1 MASENKRSLIDFSGF
16 LDRKARYFS
25 AFEAIELIEKTID
38 GGIEVGTHLHAIDE
52 KILFEVDSGVGFP
65 TSDISRIKF
74 IAPFHEKECPRYKL
88 KVTFLGLH
96 GSSTPLPTYFAEQI
110 TQYEQDQS
118 VIKDFFDYFHNR
130 LIGLFYRSWKR
141 SRYYRKYRPKG
152 KDRFSTW
159 IYSMFGL
166 GDPDSRNFTSVYWPR
181 LLCFAGLMATRNRSP
196 ALISTI
202 IARAFNLTDVSIEE
216 WTKRKVQIPADQLTQ
231 IGHSNSELGC
241 NMVVGQYSPDV
252 QSKIRIV
259 IRNLD
264 FKRFQDFLP
273 HGKDFKSLR
282 GLVEFMFRDQLG
294 YDLKLGLKPK
304 EAHPLTLEKNSPSRL
319 GWSSFLGDG
328 RITEI
333 RDVIIKVRS

>member
-1 MASENKRSLIDFSGF
+1 MAGENQMILADFSGF
-16 LDRKARYFS
+16 LEKKARYFS

-38 GGIEVGTHLHAIDE
+38 DDIEVGTHEHAFDE
-52 KILFEVDSGVGFP
+52 KLLFEVDSSISFP
-65 TSDISRIKF
+65 TSDVVRIKY
-74 IAPFHEKECPRYKL
+74 IAPKRENAAPRYKL

-96 GSSTPLPTYFAEQI
+96 GSATPLPSYYAEQI
-110 TQYEQDQS
+110 ALYEQDHS

-130 LIGLFYRSWKR
+130 LIGLFYRSWRR
-141 SRYYRKYRPKG
+141 SRYYRKYQPKG
-152 KDRFSTW
+152 KDQFSTW

-166 GDPDSRNFTSVYWPR
+166 GDADSRDFTNVYWPR

-196 ALISTI
+196 ALFSTV
-202 IARAFNLTDVSIEE
+202 IARAFNLDDVSIEE
-216 WTKRKVQIPADQLTQ
+216 WTKRKVQIPPDQLTRLGQ
-231 IGHSNSELGC
+231 NNSHLGR
-241 NMVVGQYSPDV
+241 NMILGQYSPDI
-252 QSKIRIV
+252 QGKIRIV

-264 FKRFQDFLP
+264 FERFQDFLP

-304 EAHPLTLEKNSPSRL
+304 EAYPITLEKNSPGRL

-328 RITEI
+328 RITEM